1 MTNPQ
6 LTPEQQDMIDQVE
19 ATMSISDMPL
29 SEQDKQNLVDLATG
43 EKTIDQVIKEIEK
56 YYKL

>member
-6 LTPEQQDMIDQVE
+6 LTPEQQDQIDQVE

>member
-6 LTPEQQDMIDQVE
+6 LTPEQQDQIDQVE
-19 ATMSISDMPL
+19 ATMSISNMPL
-29 SEQDKQNLVDLATG
+29 SEQDKQNLVDMATG
-43 EKTIDQVIKEIEK
+43 KKTIDQVIKEIEK

>member
-6 LTPEQQDMIDQVE
+6 LTPEQQDQIDQVE

-43 EKTIDQVIKEIEK
+43 EKTID
-56 YYKL
+56 